1 MTDVVRSSEDVTRSV
16 TSRVH
21 LSEPAR
27 KAPDSEGLRLL
38 MLALAGVCLF
48 HGGLL
53 PFTHGNT
60 YDAFIH
66 MFFGDSY
73 HRSWFD
79 PWEPRWYTGFATTS
93 YPPGTHMAIGALQY
107 LMPLRAAFVVTM
119 MSGLVLLTL
128 GVYRFSLIWV
138 EPRAAGYSAIFLV
151 LSSSISET
159 VHLFGQLPT
168 IVSLGIFLNGLPS
181 VYRWIV
187 GGRWRDFLTAVL
199 FACAT
204 TAAHHVTTLFGSV
217 LFTLPL
223 APLSLKVVAELNTD
237 KTRLQR
243 YKCLTW
249 AFARGIF
256 LAVFMV
262 GSIVIT
268 VLPYWIWSVNDPI
281 TQVPIPHGSRE
292 SFIEKPHLGF
302 IFFLLPWGTAL
313 LALPYVAYTSL
324 RTRLFPLGLSVV
336 VGFVLGT
343 GGTTPLPRAM
353 LGGAFDILTLD
364 RFTFWATILILPF
377 LGRLY
382 EGLMFGRSGE
392 TLRAAFGRGGHR
404 ALVGGYLFSMV
415 GLSVFA
421 AILPSIQPMQPRFVD
436 PTPIVQFLEE
446 DEHDHWRYMTLGF
459 GDQFAYLSA
468 LTEAQSIDG
477 NYHSARRLPDLTRFS
492 VERLENA
499 KFSGVPGLGSLK
511 QFLVNADAYHL
522 KYIFSNDAF
531 YDPLLFFTGWDR
543 LQKLPNNIAVW
554 EKPDVSPLSLVSP
567 RRDIPV
573 WQMIMWGAVPPAM
586 LLSALSVLITTT
598 VRHGFGAHRGFLSPA
613 VMTTG
618 AIGSVRQ
625 LRRVAVIGALVMLGG
640 GVWGGVTFWKTT
652 QTPLSAE
659 EQVEAFFTD
668 LDMRRFR
675 DAYDRF
681 DPLTR
686 PEFDSAIFTWRWQGG
701 LIASYGKLQDISLR
715 DLGGSEVTRR
725 WQVDLTWLTAV
736 KIRQETREI
745 RTVKRGDTWYLVAPG
760 LRPTQTPE
768 RLQRRPDVAWN
779 LVGRRQARIE
789 ADLHRDRLD
798 RPRIFLQDTRLV
810 QKDGRY
816 SLVGALTNGDADPAK
831 VMILGDL
838 RAEGQGPALSRM
850 AAGVADGQRLLP
862 AETAGFRVEFE
873 GVLSLDDAAGEFDP
887 TRFIPPEL
895 STAPDSAAI
904 EARALVAGSG
914 LYRAVGLNGLTITT
928 TGGQITLTGQA
939 VNTGTE
945 IATITRIVALLYD
958 DAGKPIW
965 TEAGFVDQN
974 ILPGQGQGFTLDLPA
989 RDEITVVAEV
999 PAGELVVNGSSQ
1011 HSDTGLPG
1019 ALVGTIPLAGVPGYS
1034 ALRLH
1039 VSSMVHEP
1047 LF

>member
-1 MTDVVRSSEDVTRSV
+1 LTDVARSSEVVTRLV

-27 KAPDSEGLRLL
+27 KVPDSEGLRLL
-38 MLALAGVCLF
+38 MLALAGICLF

-60 YDAFIH
+60 YDAYIH

-107 LMPLRAAFVVTM
+107 MMPLRAAFVVTM
-119 MSGLVLLTL
+119 MAGLVLLTL

-138 EPRAAGYSAIFLV
+138 EPRAAGYAAIFLV

-159 VHLFGQLPT
+159 VHIFGQLPT

-217 LFTLPL
+217 LFILPL
-223 APLSLKVVAELNTD
+223 APMSLRVVAELNAE
-237 KTRLQR
+237 KTRIQR
-243 YKCLTW
+243 IKCLSW
-249 AFARGIF
+249 AFVRGIF
-256 LAVFMV
+256 LAAFMV

-268 VLPYWIWSVNDPI
+268 VLPYWIWSVSDPI
-281 TQVPIPHGSRE
+281 TQVSIPHGSRE

-313 LALPYVAYTSL
+313 LALPYVIYTSL
-324 RTRLFPLGLSVV
+324 RTRLFPLGVAVIVALI
-336 VGFVLGT
+336 LGT

-392 TLRAAFGRGGHR
+392 ALRAAFGRGGHR

-421 AILPSIQPMQPRFVD
+421 AILPSMQPMQPRFVD
-436 PTPIVQFLEE
+436 PAPIVQFLEE
-446 DEHDHWRYMTLGF
+446 DEHDRWRYLTLGF

-543 LQKLPNNIAVW
+543 LQKLPNGIAVW
-554 EKPDVSPLSLVSP
+554 EKPDVTPLPFIVP

-573 WQMIMWGAVPPAM
+573 WQMMTWGALPPLVLLGAM
-586 LLSALSVLITTT
+586 TVLIYTTM
-598 VRHGFGAHRGFLSPA
+598 RYGFGIHCGFSRPA
-613 VMTTG
+613 VMTVG
-618 AIGSVRQ
+618 EIGSPRL
-625 LRRVAVIGALVMLGG
+625 LRRALGLGALLLVGTMT
-640 GVWGGVTFWKTT
+640 WGGFSVWQIAQK
-652 QTPLSAE
+652 PLSAE
-659 EQVEAFFTD
+659 EQIEAYFSD
-668 LDMRRFR
+668 LDMRRFE
-675 DAYDRF
+675 DAYERF

-686 PEFDSAIFTWRWQGG
+686 PVFDSVMFNWRWQGG
-701 LIASYGKLQDISLR
+701 LIASYGKLQDITLR
-715 DLGGSEVTRR
+715 DLGGTEVSRT

-736 KIRQETREI
+736 NIRQDVREI
-745 RTVKRGDTWYLVAPG
+745 RTVKRDGMWYLVPPV

-768 RLQRRPDVAWN
+768 RFQRRPDIAWN
-779 LVGRRQARIE
+779 VVGRRQARIE

-831 VMILGDL
+831 VTIIGDL
-838 RAEGQGPALSRM
+838 RAEGLGPALSRM
-850 AAGVADGQRLLP
+850 SAGVADGQRLLP

-873 GVLSLDDAAGEFDP
+873 GVLSLEDVVGEFDP

-895 STAPDSAAI
+895 TTAPDSAAI

-914 LYRAVGLNGLTITT
+914 LYRAVGFNGLTIDETD
-928 TGGQITLTGQA
+928 GRITLTGQA

-974 ILPGQGQGFTLDLPA
+974 ILPGQGQRFTLDLPA
-989 RDEITVVAEV
+989 RKEITMVAEV
-999 PAGELVVNGSSQ
+999 PADELVVNGSSQ
-1011 HSDTGLPG
+1011 QSDTGLPD
-1019 ALVGTIPLAGVPGYS
+1019 ARVGTIPLVGVPGYS
-1034 ALRLH
+1034 VLRLH